1 MRRPGDALG
10 RWRVCHLGRR
20 FWVFLFASCLF
31 TFGVFVFV
39 LLYNLYLLDHG
50 FREDFLG
57 FVASVMTVGNIVGTF
72 FIVAVHRRLGLR
84 GCLLC
89 CFASMAIVSAI
100 RALVLGR
107 LALLGFA
114 FVGGMVFSLWAI
126 SIPVILAQLTTV
138 ETRQVGFSAYLATV
152 IGIGILADAVGGRLP
167 GWLAVV
173 GNPLESKRAALLVGC
188 GIAALAIWPVSRL
201 RFDDAARPLRA
212 SYPRGPFITRFVIP
226 LFLLNLGT
234 GAFNPFA
241 NTYFARY
248 LKMPVRTIGLVF
260 SAGQLAQVVAITLAP
275 MIIRRLGQVRGIMAI
290 EIFTGASLAFLATGP
305 PDAAAALGFAGYLAF
320 QWMDEPAMESLLMTQ
335 VQPGERS
342 GASSLMYMVIFSANA
357 IAAPVAGNALGRLG
371 YPAVIVVASSL
382 LMLGGFLFGFLL
394 RGFDPNRQ

>member
-1 MRRPGDALG
+1 MIRLRDLG
-10 RWRVCHLGRR
+10 RS

-31 TFGVFVFV
+31 TFGVFIFV

-57 FVASVMTVGNIVGTF
+57 FVASAMTVGNIVGTF
-72 FIVAVHRRLGLR
+72 LVVTVHRRLGLR
-84 GCLLC
+84 GCLLW
-89 CFASMAIVSAI
+89 CFASMALVSAI
-100 RALVLGR
+100 RALVLGEP
-107 LALLGFA
+107 ALIGFA

-138 ETRQVGFSAYLATV
+138 EMRQVGFSAYLATV
-152 IGIGILADAVGGRLP
+152 IGMGILADAVAGRLP
-167 GWLAVV
+167 GWVTAA
-173 GNPLESKRAALLVGC
+173 GTPLESKRAALLIGC

-201 RFDDAARPLRA
+201 RFDAAARPERA

-241 NTYFARY
+241 NTYFAQF

-260 SAGQLAQVVAITLAP
+260 SAGQLAQVVAIALAP

-290 EIFTGASLAFLATGP
+290 EVFTGVSLAFLATRP
-305 PDAAAALGFAGYLAF
+305 PDAAAALGFAGYQAF

-342 GASSLMYMVIFSANA
+342 GASSMMYMVIFAANA
-357 IAAPVAGNALGRLG
+357 IAAPVAGNGLSRLG
-371 YPAVIVVASSL
+371 YPPVIATASCL

-394 RGFDPNRQ
+394 RGFDPNQQ